1 MIVATIFADF
11 VGEAETSDVD
21 ETVDLNYAS
30 ISPGGLIAAA
40 SLFVVQSSAH
50 VDFLEVLGEAG
61 CREEGVELES
71 RTNID
76 QSRQALSSLPAPKTG
91 MDVAGGPH
99 GTFVLA
105 AMLVGSVGTAG
116 YMRLNGPGKEPH
128 TYTHSNA
135 SVIVGCL
142 PSPPP
147 LLPCCCLFADL
158 RCTSLEW
165 FPGITPVGLSWLI
178 GRWATR
184 AALL

>member
-1 MIVATIFADF
+1 MQAF
-11 VGEAETSDVD
+11 
-21 ETVDLNYAS
+21 
-30 ISPGGLIAAA
+30 SPGGLLAVA

-50 VDFLEVLGEAG
+50 SDFLEVLGEAG
-61 CREEGVELES
+61 CRGEGVELES

-99 GTFVLA
+99 GTCVL
-105 AMLVGSVGTAG
+105 G
-116 YMRLNGPGKEPH
+116 LNGRGKEPH

-147 LLPCCCLFADL
+147 LLPCC
-158 RCTSLEW
+158 
-165 FPGITPVGLSWLI
+165 
-178 GRWATR
+178 
-184 AALL
+184 